1 MKFTYQ
7 QMEVIRARSSEM
19 GFFAQ
24 WCGERSEDEAWLRVS
39 RGVAEIAMCFF
50 PARKPILSVEASDP
64 MELAHTAIELV
75 AIHSTLTTGLYE
87 VHTASPCSEVAPPT
101 GCRGCVWELQPCDAT
116 RCFKALNPES
126 AP

>member
-1 MKFTYQ
+1 MKCTYQ
-7 QMEVIRARSSEM
+7 QLEVIRERAAEM

-75 AIHSTLTTGLYE
+75 SIHSTLTAGL
-87 VHTASPCSEVAPPT
+87 AP
-101 GCRGCVWELQPCDAT
+101 
-116 RCFKALNPES
+116 
-126 AP
+126 